1 MKHPNTLRAL
11 LALLALMA
19 CIEARADDDRYL
31 LLQVRQTFGGPSV
44 TRLELRYL
52 SDEQAPT
59 LRPAEVPAL
68 TLYSSNPAQPAL
80 LRLEGSREGRG
91 THENPHRHTLLRA
104 VGLLLGVGYLAFS
117 VREVARNPEELATAA
132 IMPSG

>member
-1 MKHPNTLRAL
+1 MFTL
-11 LALLALMA
+11 LALIA
-19 CIEARADDDRYL
+19 CIGVRADDDRYL

-44 TRLELRYL
+44 TLLELRYL
-52 SDEQAPT
+52 SDEQAPA
-59 LRPAEVPAL
+59 LRPAEVPAR

-104 VGLLLGVGYLAFS
+104 VGLLPGVGYLAFS
-117 VREVARNPEELATAA
+117 VREVPRNPEELVAAA
-132 IMPSG
+132 IIPSG